1 MTLTVTKLWVRSFN
15 LDHMDVFWEIGAL
28 PAGSSSDTSTH
39 AIFDYEFFVLRSQA
53 ALGPYDIISPALKDQ
68 YHFRDVKVSRL
79 HKWRQ
84 WFYKLKVVNKKT
96 GEEVEQGPASDVEPE
111 PDIIAAEIIRQEDVL
126 FRKFVGRRCW
136 LFPVRT
142 FGPRCTCY
150 DATLQRATR
159 SSHLPCFGTGWLGG
173 YMRPVEIFLQLDPT
187 SKQSAIQQ
195 IGEMQPVNTSARM
208 SSFPP
213 VSPRDIIIESENR
226 RWRVV
231 NVSQTQRL
239 RAAVHQELTLHEVP
253 RSDVEYSIPLN
264 VDARTVAPSDEANF
278 TNAQNIEKHDDDS
291 DILSFWSG
299 KARGALR

>member
-1 MTLTVTKLWVRSFN
+1 MIPVVTKLWVRSFN
-15 LDHMDVFWEIGAL
+15 MDHMDVFWEIGPV
-28 PAGSSSDTSTH
+28 PAAGDTAPHT
-39 AIFDYEFFVLRSQA
+39 IFDCEFTVLRSQA
-53 ALGPYDIISPALKDQ
+53 ALGPYEVISQPLKDQ

-84 WFYKLKVVNKKT
+84 WFYKLKIVNKKT
-96 GEEVEQGPASDVEPE
+96 GEEVEHGPCSDTEPE
-111 PDIIAAEIIRQEDVL
+111 PDIIAAEIIRQEDML

-142 FGPRCTCY
+142 FGPRCSCFDT
-150 DATLQRATR
+150 TLQRVTR
-159 SSHLPCFGTGWLGG
+159 AAHLPCFGTGWLGG
-173 YMRPVEIFLQLDPT
+173 YMRPVEIFLQFDPNP
-187 SKQSAIQQ
+187 KQVALQPT
-195 IGEMQPVNTSARM
+195 GEMQPSNSTARM

-213 VSPRDIIIESENR
+213 VSPRDIIIEAENR

-253 RSDVEYSIPLN
+253 KTDVEYSIPLS
-264 VDARTVAPSDEANF
+264 VDAKLVTPSDEGNF
-278 TNAQNIEKHDDDS
+278 TNAQNPEKNGDDS
-291 DILSFWSG
+291 DILSFWQG